1 MAEADFHQH
10 APHLTVTEA
19 RSGLRG
25 RHVLIVLIISV
36 SLAVIAL
43 AIAWAFREHD
53 IKIVDAAMA
62 SRAQANQPISPP
74 VVPTRP
80 LPSPG
85 IAP

>member
-1 MAEADFHQH
+1 MAEADFHEH
-10 APHLTVTEA
+10 APHLTITEA
-19 RSGLRG
+19 RSGFRG

-43 AIAWAFREHD
+43 AAAWAFREHD
-53 IKIVDAAMA
+53 IKAVDAAMA
-62 SRAQANQPISPP
+62 NRAQASAPISPP
-74 VVPTRP
+74 AAPTRP